1 MGNWNSKRDIKKNWI
16 PTCKCMIQVG
26 CDVCRDWKLEVIHN
40 QKIDGIIV
48 GYSPAKRF
56 RLKLVRSV
64 KNYINKVRRKL
75 Q

>member
-1 MGNWNSKRDIKKNWI
+1 MS
-16 PTCKCMIQVG
+16 TCNCMIQVA
-26 CDVCRDWKLEVIHN
+26 CDKCRDWKRKVIHN
-40 QKIDGIIV
+40 QLIDGIMV